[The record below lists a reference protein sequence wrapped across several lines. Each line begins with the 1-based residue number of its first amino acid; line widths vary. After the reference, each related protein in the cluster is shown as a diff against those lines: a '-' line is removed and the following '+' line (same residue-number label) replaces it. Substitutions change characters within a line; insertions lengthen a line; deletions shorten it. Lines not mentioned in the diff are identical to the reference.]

1 MLSNRASDDPKYWF
15 FLNGEWVKITHEEYR
30 LKATQQA
37 NYRNLAT
44 SHTVTQDY
52 EDYYDVHP

>member
-1 MLSNRASDDPKYWF
+1 MSDNRASDAQKYWF
-15 FLNGEWVKITHEEYR
+15 FHNGTWEEITCEEYR
-30 LKATQQA
+30 LKAIQQS
-37 NYRNLAT
+37 NYRNLAS